1 MIQISRLSNG
11 LRVVTDTMK
20 EVETVSLG
28 VWCGVGSRFETPEIS
43 GISHLLEHMAFKGT
57 TRRTPLQIA
66 EEVENVGGY
75 MNAYTS
81 EEKTAYYV
89 KMLKQD
95 ALLGMDIV
103 ADILQNST
111 MNAQELE
118 KEKAVVL
125 QEIGRAYDSP
135 DDIIFDYFGTV
146 AYPEQAVGR
155 PVLGSKETVSAI
167 SSEQLKNYMHQEY
180 TAPRLVLSAAG
191 NISHEFVVDMAEKL
205 FANLRTDGG
214 HDAQKAEYVGGEFF
228 QARPIEQVNL
238 LFGLNGV
245 GIHHPLH
252 MSQKILATIL
262 GGGMSSRLFQE
273 IREKRGMV
281 YSIFAYARAFQ
292 DTGDFMI
299 YAGTGKNEAHDLLSV
314 LSDEMIKAQKGF
326 DKEEIERAK
335 NQLKAQL
342 LMKLESTSARC
353 ERNAKQVLDKNK
365 VSSVEES
372 VAQINAVSN
381 ESLQEILA
389 LLFRSKPTLIG
400 VGPVEKM
407 SGTKQIEEKLSGA
420 VSAR

>member
-1 MIQISRLSNG
+1 MIQVSRLPNG

-28 VWCGVGSRFETPEIS
+28 VWCGVGSRLETPDIS

-95 ALLGMDIV
+95 VLLGLDIV

-111 MNAQELE
+111 MDAQELA
-118 KEKAVVL
+118 KEKSVVL

-146 AYPEQAVGR
+146 AYPDQAVGR

-167 SSEQLKNYMHQEY
+167 SSEQLREYMHREY
-180 TAPRLVLSAAG
+180 TADRLVLSAAG
-191 NISHEFVVDMAEKL
+191 NVSHEFMVEKAEKM
-205 FANLRTDGG
+205 FSKLRTEGG
-214 HDAQKAEYVGGEFF
+214 DNIQKAIYHGGEFMEV
-228 QARPIEQVNL
+228 RSIEQVNL
-238 LFGLNGV
+238 LLGMDGV
-245 GIHHPLH
+245 SLHHPLY

-292 DTGDFMI
+292 DAGNFMV
-299 YAGTGKNEAHDLLSV
+299 YAGTGEEEAHELLYV
-314 LSDEMIKAQKGF
+314 LADELVKAQDGF
-326 DKEEIERAK
+326 SKEEIERAQ

-372 VAQINAVSN
+372 VAEINAVTN
-381 ESLQEILA
+381 DSLQEVLGIL
-389 LLFRSKPTLIG
+389 LKSEPTLIG

-407 SGTKQIEEKLSGA
+407 PHVEQIRERLSPG
-420 VSAR
+420 V

>member
-1 MIQISRLSNG
+1 MIQVSRLPNG

-28 VWCGVGSRFETPEIS
+28 VWCGVGSRLETPDIS

-95 ALLGMDIV
+95 ALLGLDIV

-111 MNAQELE
+111 MDAQELA
-118 KEKAVVL
+118 KEKSVVL

-146 AYPEQAVGR
+146 AYPDQAVGR

-167 SSEQLKNYMHQEY
+167 SSEQLREYMHREY
-180 TAPRLVLSAAG
+180 TADRLVLSAAG
-191 NISHEFVVDMAEKL
+191 NVSHEFMVEKAEKM
-205 FANLRTDGG
+205 FSKLRTEGG
-214 HDAQKAEYVGGEFF
+214 DNIQKAVYHGGEFMEV
-228 QARPIEQVNL
+228 RPIEQVNL
-238 LFGLNGV
+238 LLGMDGV
-245 GIHHPLH
+245 SLHHPLY

-292 DTGDFMI
+292 DAGNFMV
-299 YAGTGKNEAHDLLSV
+299 YAGTGEEEAHELLYV
-314 LSDEMIKAQKGF
+314 LADELVKAQDGF
-326 DKEEIERAK
+326 SKEEIERAQ

-372 VAQINAVSN
+372 VAEINAVTN
-381 ESLQEILA
+381 DSLQEVLGIL
-389 LLFRSKPTLIG
+389 LKSEPTLIG

-407 SGTKQIEEKLSGA
+407 PHVEQIRERLSPG
-420 VSAR
+420 V

>member
-1 MIQISRLSNG
+1 MIQVSRLPNG

-28 VWCGVGSRFETPEIS
+28 VWCGVGSRLETPDIS

-95 ALLGMDIV
+95 ALLGLDIV

-111 MNAQELE
+111 MDAQELA
-118 KEKAVVL
+118 KEKSVVL

-146 AYPEQAVGR
+146 AYPDQAVGR

-167 SSEQLKNYMHQEY
+167 SSEQLREYMHREY
-180 TAPRLVLSAAG
+180 TADRLVLSAAG
-191 NISHEFVVDMAEKL
+191 NVSHEFMVEKAEKM
-205 FANLRTDGG
+205 FSKLRTEGG
-214 HDAQKAEYVGGEFF
+214 DNIQKAIYHGGEFMEV
-228 QARPIEQVNL
+228 RPIEQVNL
-238 LFGLNGV
+238 LLGMDGV
-245 GIHHPLH
+245 SLHHPLY

-292 DTGDFMI
+292 DAGNFMV
-299 YAGTGKNEAHDLLSV
+299 YAGTGEEEAHELLYV
-314 LSDEMIKAQKGF
+314 LADELVKARDGF
-326 DKEEIERAK
+326 AKEEIERAQ

-372 VAQINAVSN
+372 VAEINAVTN
-381 ESLQEILA
+381 DSLQEVLGIL
-389 LLFRSKPTLIG
+389 LKSEPTLIG

-407 SGTKQIEEKLSGA
+407 PHVEQIREKLSVG
-420 VSAR
+420 V

>member
-1 MIQISRLSNG
+1 MIQVSRLPNG

-28 VWCGVGSRFETPEIS
+28 VWCGVGSRLETPDIS

-95 ALLGMDIV
+95 VLLGLDIV

-111 MNAQELE
+111 MDAQELA
-118 KEKAVVL
+118 KEKSVVL

-146 AYPEQAVGR
+146 AYPDQAVGR

-167 SSEQLKNYMHQEY
+167 SSEQLREYMHREY
-180 TAPRLVLSAAG
+180 TADRLVLSAAG
-191 NISHEFVVDMAEKL
+191 NVSHEFMVEKAEKM
-205 FANLRTDGG
+205 FSKLRTEGG
-214 HDAQKAEYVGGEFF
+214 DNIQKAVYHGGEFMEV
-228 QARPIEQVNL
+228 RPIEQVNL
-238 LFGLNGV
+238 LLGMDGV
-245 GIHHPLH
+245 SLHHPLY

-292 DTGDFMI
+292 DAGNFMV
-299 YAGTGKNEAHDLLSV
+299 YAGTGEEEAHELLYV
-314 LSDEMIKAQKGF
+314 LADELVKAQDGF
-326 DKEEIERAK
+326 AKEEIERAQ

-372 VAQINAVSN
+372 VAEINAVTN
-381 ESLQEILA
+381 DSLQEVLGIL
-389 LLFRSKPTLIG
+389 LKSEPTLIG

-407 SGTKQIEEKLSGA
+407 PHVEQIRERLSPG
-420 VSAR
+420 V

>member
-1 MIQISRLSNG
+1 MIQVSRLPNG

-28 VWCGVGSRFETPEIS
+28 VWCGVGSRLETPDIS

-95 ALLGMDIV
+95 ALLGLDIV

-111 MNAQELE
+111 MDAQELA
-118 KEKAVVL
+118 KEKSVVL

-146 AYPEQAVGR
+146 AYPDQAVGR

-167 SSEQLKNYMHQEY
+167 SSEQLREYMHREY
-180 TAPRLVLSAAG
+180 TADRLVLSAAG
-191 NISHEFVVDMAEKL
+191 NVSHEFMVEKAEKM
-205 FANLRTDGG
+205 FSKLRTEGG
-214 HDAQKAEYVGGEFF
+214 DNIQKAIYHGGEFMEV
-228 QARPIEQVNL
+228 RPIEQVNL
-238 LFGLNGV
+238 LLGMDGV
-245 GIHHPLH
+245 SLHHPLY

-292 DTGDFMI
+292 DAGNFMV
-299 YAGTGKNEAHDLLSV
+299 YAGTGEEEAHELLYV
-314 LSDEMIKAQKGF
+314 LADELVKAQDGF
-326 DKEEIERAK
+326 SKEEIERAQ

-372 VAQINAVSN
+372 VAEINAVTN
-381 ESLQEILA
+381 DSLQEVLGIL
-389 LLFRSKPTLIG
+389 LKSEPTLIG

-407 SGTKQIEEKLSGA
+407 PHVEQIREKLSVG
-420 VSAR
+420 V

>member
-1 MIQISRLSNG
+1 MIQVSRLPNG

-28 VWCGVGSRFETPEIS
+28 VWCGVGSRLETPDIS

-95 ALLGMDIV
+95 VLLGLDIV

-111 MNAQELE
+111 MDAQELA
-118 KEKAVVL
+118 KEKSVVL

-146 AYPEQAVGR
+146 AYPDQAVGR
-155 PVLGSKETVSAI
+155 PVLGNKETVSAI
-167 SSEQLKNYMHQEY
+167 SSEQLRKYMHREY
-180 TAPRLVLSAAG
+180 TADRLVLSAAG
-191 NISHEFVVDMAEKL
+191 NVSHEFMVEKAEEMFSK
-205 FANLRTDGG
+205 LRTERGDNI
-214 HDAQKAEYVGGEFF
+214 QKAVYHGGEFMEV
-228 QARPIEQVNL
+228 RPIEQVNL
-238 LFGLNGV
+238 LLGMDGV
-245 GIHHPLH
+245 SLHHPLY

-292 DTGDFMI
+292 DAGNFMV
-299 YAGTGKNEAHDLLSV
+299 YAGTGEEEAHELLYV
-314 LSDEMIKAQKGF
+314 LADELVKAQDGF
-326 DKEEIERAK
+326 SKEEIERAQ

-372 VAQINAVSN
+372 VAEINAVTN
-381 ESLQEILA
+381 DSLQEVLGIL
-389 LLFRSKPTLIG
+389 LKSEPTLIG

-407 SGTKQIEEKLSGA
+407 PHVEQIREKLSVG
-420 VSAR
+420 V